1 MAYAV
6 PTIGVLCLWGPI
18 SMVQGIYAKY
28 FGLSLSVIASIILIA
43 RLFDAISDPII
54 GKVTD
59 NYYLRKGTRK
69 PFIRVGGMLLIV
81 SAYFLYV
88 PVDFLYQASK
98 EIYFLCSFIAFY
110 LGYTL
115 IEILINPGGQSSALQ
130 VKQEIRYFPGAQ

>member
-1 MAYAV
+1 MLYPLLV
-6 PTIGVLCLWGPI
+6 FSVYGPNQYGSGNLCKILWFI
-18 SMVQGIYAKY
+18 SKCNSQHY
-28 FGLSLSVIASIILIA
+28 LIA

-110 LGYTL
+110 LGYTF
-115 IEILINPGGQSSALQ
+115 N
-130 VKQEIRYFPGAQ
+130 